1 MQILSQYQQIHADTC
16 TYLHSHG
23 CPALQ
28 FASVARGWLGTPSH
42 RSGCLNTGVLDLLG
56 FRTVTTA
63 SAAAGTRAAAVQVG
77 ARAPWLHVHVRP
89 RTWKLAVSVTVTVT
103 APGPSNDGPWRR
115 PVTATRAKPAM
126 LHLMNQS
133 WPVTVSIVHWQP
145 LSGRTEQRIK
155 ISLISTR
162 SPHWMTAPGR
172 AVGGAGL
179 QSRAGLTTL
188 ENYNPLENYYPLEE
202 TIQLSFASMKWATMQ
217 QAGNFLPSFIW
228 SRMDRLSM
236 WSLDA
241 FHLINYSSDW
251 ICPLESMLDCWSDDL
266 PCWIFFE
273 WTGTW
278 AWYLES

>member
-63 SAAAGTRAAAVQVG
+63 SAAAGTHAAAVG
-77 ARAPWLHVHVRP
+77 ARALHVHVRP

-115 PVTATRAKPAM
+115 TATRAKPAM

-133 WPVTVSIVHWQP
+133 WPVSQYCP
-145 LSGRTEQRIK
+145 L
-155 ISLISTR
+155 
-162 SPHWMTAPGR
+162 AA
-172 AVGGAGL
+172 AVG
-179 QSRAGLTTL
+179 
-188 ENYNPLENYYPLEE
+188 P
-202 TIQLSFASMKWATMQ
+202 
-217 QAGNFLPSFIW
+217 
-228 SRMDRLSM
+228 DRTANKDQPYQYSKS
-236 WSLDA
+236 SLDDSA
-241 FHLINYSSDW
+241 
-251 ICPLESMLDCWSDDL
+251 
-266 PCWIFFE
+266 
-273 WTGTW
+273 G
-278 AWYLES
+278 